1 MSRLDSPFRLDATAA
16 YREWRARKLGDYPAS
31 LAELTVP
38 VADLTQVTDVERA
51 LITAA
56 CRRANMAVFTAA
68 GGTATKPDIR
78 AFGRQL
84 GLRRLDANLYADED
98 GITALQVSD
107 QARKREYI
115 PYTNRRLNWHTDGY
129 YNTGDQAIRAFVMFC
144 VNDAASGGE
153 NQLLDHEVA
162 YILLR
167 DEDPR
172 YIEALTHP
180 EAMSIPANL
189 EQGVEI
195 RPAETGPVFSVN
207 AHTGDLEMRYSART
221 RNIAWRADPITT
233 AAVEFLQRLWEVGS
247 PYVYHH
253 RLMPGQGLIC
263 NNVLHSRTAFRD
275 DPASGRQRLMYRARY
290 YDRVAGTN
298 FSEVRAAAPIG

>member
-1 MSRLDSPFRLDATAA
+1 MSRLDSPFRLDATTA
-16 YREWRARKLGDYPAS
+16 YREWRARKLADYPAS

-38 VADLTQVTDVERA
+38 VADLTRVTDAERA
-51 LITAA
+51 SITAA

-68 GGTATKPDIR
+68 SGTAVKSDIR
-78 AFGRQL
+78 AFGRQF
-84 GLRRLDANLYADED
+84 GLSWLDANLYADDD
-98 GITALQVSD
+98 GITVLQVSD

-129 YNTGDQAIRAFVMFC
+129 YNTGDQAIRAFLMFC
-144 VNDAASGGE
+144 VNDADSGGE

-167 DEDPR
+167 DQDPR

-180 EAMSIPANL
+180 EALSIPANI

-221 RNIAWRADPITT
+221 RNIAWRTDPLTT
-233 AAVEFLQRLWEVGS
+233 AAVEFLQQLWEIGS

-275 DPASGRQRLMYRARY
+275 APASGQQRLMYRARY
-290 YDRVAGTN
+290 YDRIAGTN
-298 FSEVRAAAPIG
+298 FSEVHAAAPIG

>member
-1 MSRLDSPFRLDATAA
+1 MSRLDSPFRLDATTA
-16 YREWRARKLGDYPAS
+16 YREWRARKLADYPAS

-38 VADLTQVTDVERA
+38 VADLTRVTDAERA
-51 LITAA
+51 SITAA
-56 CRRANMAVFTAA
+56 CRRANMAVSIAA
-68 GGTATKPDIR
+68 SGTAVKSDIR
-78 AFGRQL
+78 AFGRQF
-84 GLRRLDANLYADED
+84 GLSRLDANLYADDD
-98 GITALQVSD
+98 GITVLQVSD

-129 YNTGDQAIRAFVMFC
+129 YNTGDQAIRAFLMFC
-144 VNDAASGGE
+144 VNDADSGGE

-167 DEDPR
+167 DQDPR

-180 EAMSIPANL
+180 EALSIPANI

-221 RNIAWRADPITT
+221 RSIAWRTDPLTT
-233 AAVEFLQRLWEVGS
+233 AAVEFLQQLWEIGS

-275 DPASGRQRLMYRARY
+275 DPASGQQRLMYRARY
-290 YDRVAGTN
+290 YDRIAGTN
-298 FSEVRAAAPIG
+298 FSEVHAAAPIG